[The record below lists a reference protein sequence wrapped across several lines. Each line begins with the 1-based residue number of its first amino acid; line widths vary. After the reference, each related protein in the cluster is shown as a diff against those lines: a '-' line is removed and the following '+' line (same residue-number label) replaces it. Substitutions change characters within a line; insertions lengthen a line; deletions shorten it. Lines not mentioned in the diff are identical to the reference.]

1 MVKVAV
7 IGPQEIVQRV
17 MDEGGQLAELEFH
30 PVPYV
35 READSL
41 ENSLLIDH
49 QVDVILYTGPVP
61 YTIAK
66 KNARSLKSA
75 LMYINYGGTGLY
87 RVLFQMV
94 KDGFIQQGTANR
106 ISIDFLNS
114 EEVIGTF
121 EELEIDY
128 RQLEILELKEFVS
141 SDEIVERHLQLWKN
155 GKIDSVITCIVSVY
169 KKLKELEVPVYCIM
183 PTRTSIM
190 ASLRL
195 ALVNGKYKTSENNQI
210 AACQFSLEA
219 TGNREQ
225 LLRFMSDAL
234 QTSMQQVAENIYLV
248 FTTKGLVLSLTEG
261 LKKLP
266 GFMKKEHKIHM
277 GIGIGITAKEAVL
290 RSYMAYQK
298 SEDEGDNVL
307 YVIGDENSVIRIAG
321 LEEHAERMEYQS
333 RTYDEII
340 RNIASETKLSIST
353 LSKIKYVSEALG
365 KYDVTALELGKQLN
379 ITLRSARR
387 ILKALADEGYA
398 QVIGGE
404 QPILRGRPR
413 QIYKLLI

>member
-17 MDEGGQLAELEFH
+17 MEEGQQLAELEFH
-30 PVPYV
+30 PAPYEKE
-35 READSL
+35 RDSL
-41 ENSLLIDH
+41 ENSLLVDQ

-66 KNARSLKSA
+66 KNVRALKSA
-75 LMYINYGGTGLY
+75 LMYISYGGTGLY

-94 KDGFIQQGTANR
+94 KDGFIQQGSANR
-106 ISIDFLNS
+106 ISIDFLDS

-128 RQLEILELKEFVS
+128 RHLEIQELKEFVS
-141 SDEIVERHLQLWKN
+141 SDGIVERHLQLWKD
-155 GKIDSVITCIVSVY
+155 GKIDSVITCIFSVY
-169 KKLKELEVPVYCIM
+169 KKLKELKVPVYCIM
-183 PTRTSIM
+183 PTRSSIM
-190 ASLRL
+190 ASLKL

-210 AACQFSLEA
+210 AACQFSLES
-219 TGNREQ
+219 TEDREK
-225 LLRFMSDAL
+225 LLKFISDAL
-234 QTSMQQVAENIYLV
+234 QTSLQQMAENIYLV

-266 GFMKKEHKIHM
+266 GFMSKDYKIHM

-290 RSYMAYQK
+290 RSHLAYQK
-298 SEDEGDNVL
+298 SEDEGHNIL
-307 YVIGDENSVIRIAG
+307 YVIGDENSVIRIG
-321 LEEHAERMEYQS
+321 LEDHAERMEYQS

-365 KYDVTALELGKQLN
+365 KYDITALELGKQLN

-398 QVIGGE
+398 KVIGGE